1 MSSSFHHSSAS
12 SYSSIHSFIQPEP
25 QQPFISSTL
34 ALISVLKSK
43 KDSNP
48 EKQKTASLGRYLLCS
63 IAEPSGPQAY
73 LVAAA
78 RTLVRASEPSL
89 GCSTGAKWPHI
100 ASPQQ
105 PHSVSNEGRSES
117 WMGSYGR
124 VDAGCR
130 LGGQVCELTCT
141 IHFEGVSLQLRAA
154 AAARAANWYC
164 ISWLRTKR
172 VASGWLT
179 MQYCL
184 HQQDRASVCKSQN
197 QHVEKAYEKFIF
209 TSNSC

>member
-141 IHFEGVSLQLRAA
+141 IHLHGGSICDGVRPRSRNTGITVNPQ
-154 AAARAANWYC
+154 
-164 ISWLRTKR
+164 T
-172 VASGWLT
+172 
-179 MQYCL
+179 
-184 HQQDRASVCKSQN
+184 
-197 QHVEKAYEKFIF
+197 
-209 TSNSC
+209 

>member
-1 MSSSFHHSSAS
+1 MGPCQLVGRPECNQAVLLRGCDQAATQTSRPSFTHVKHQTTSQIMSSSFHHSSAS

-117 WMGSYGR
+117 
-124 VDAGCR
+124 
-130 LGGQVCELTCT
+130 
-141 IHFEGVSLQLRAA
+141 
-154 AAARAANWYC
+154 
-164 ISWLRTKR
+164 
-172 VASGWLT
+172 
-179 MQYCL
+179 
-184 HQQDRASVCKSQN
+184 
-197 QHVEKAYEKFIF
+197 
-209 TSNSC
+209 